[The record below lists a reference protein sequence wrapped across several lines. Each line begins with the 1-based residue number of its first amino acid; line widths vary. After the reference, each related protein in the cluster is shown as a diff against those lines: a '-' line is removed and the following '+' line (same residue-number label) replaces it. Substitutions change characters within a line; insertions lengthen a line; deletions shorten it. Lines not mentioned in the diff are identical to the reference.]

1 MMKARTGKEKY
12 TTTFLNEQEEEHGNN
27 RKHTDSEV
35 HNKIDSLK
43 KKDRDAYRACH
54 LPTAT
59 GTSLDEGQ
67 YYVSVAAAAWP
78 KFLPKSVLPAPAAST
93 W

>member
-1 MMKARTGKEKY
+1 MKARTAKEKY
-12 TTTFLNEQEEEHGNN
+12 ATTFLNEQEEEHGNN
-27 RKHTDSEV
+27 RKYTVSEV

-43 KKDRDAYRACH
+43 KKDRDAYKPCR
-54 LPTAT
+54 LSTAT

-67 YYVSVAAAAWP
+67 YDVSVAAAAWP
-78 KFLPKSVLPAPAAST
+78 NFLPKSVLPAPAAST